1 MRTWLSPIVKCKLH
15 MSENVG
21 LFFLPQVWGG
31 GQSKAGADERKEIGA
46 KGDVAEKRRLSH
58 LFQ

>member
-1 MRTWLSPIVKCKLH
+1 MKTWLSPIVKGKLQ

-21 LFFLPQVWGG
+21 FLFLPQVWGG
-31 GQSKAGADERKEIGA
+31 GQSKAGVDGRRENGA
-46 KGDVAEKRRLSH
+46 KGEDVAKRKMSH